1 MNKSM
6 YSLILTDE
14 VIARIDRLAYEKG
27 MNRSQLIDHLLARE
41 VGMSTREHQTRSII
55 YYTVSQINTQATS
68 LRVHMDRGS
77 MEVDTF
83 VKYKYNP
90 TIKYGF
96 DIIEEGGRLLGLLKV
111 QSRSTAAALRNNL
124 DAFFCL
130 LSVIDDRY
138 GQFLRI
144 PARKQTDTGRYHRT
158 VVLPKLFEDTD
169 DAQKVAD
176 RLSAAI
182 LLVDDA
188 MQNYFNALHSPSQ
201 SRIVEEAYL
210 KRLRDI

>member
-83 VKYKYNP
+83 VKYK
-90 TIKYGF
+90 
-96 DIIEEGGRLLGLLKV
+96 
-111 QSRSTAAALRNNL
+111 
-124 DAFFCL
+124 
-130 LSVIDDRY
+130 
-138 GQFLRI
+138 
-144 PARKQTDTGRYHRT
+144 
-158 VVLPKLFEDTD
+158 
-169 DAQKVAD
+169 
-176 RLSAAI
+176 
-182 LLVDDA
+182 
-188 MQNYFNALHSPSQ
+188 
-201 SRIVEEAYL
+201 
-210 KRLRDI
+210 